1 VTGRLLEMSI
11 VRRGET
17 VRMRV
22 EYEDVRPLTIIIS
35 PAGSGACLLE
45 TRNLSFRYEGSTI
58 TPQQERI
65 LRSVAERLGEA
76 TFDAVA
82 RDVVEERRQDGP
94 DEAVDTGGITVEE
107 WGADDA
113 WRRFLFRREFERNA
127 SSALHVTGRRVVT
140 VSHGESECQYATP
153 SIDART
159 MTLLCYPWVRPLS
172 RGPDDRTAERT
183 LPAFITTDMRDAD
196 IITGGTGRLDAVL
209 DALSDRTREGDVVVV
224 QSTCVPHVIGDDM
237 EASVRRWKGLGDI
250 VFEDVFAPGGGNLGA
265 RLLAAAIDAGRSG
278 SGSATIALAGI
289 APGRARD
296 ELQDLLAGAG
306 VTVACAQVPHIDL
319 ETAPTWRSASLQVL
333 VPSPYLDEIY
343 EGVFR
348 PLPMETFEGAAPWG
362 IAGTRRWLAGI
373 AAALGREKQM
383 GTTWRAAM
391 RASAEDRKRVR
402 DLAGELRL
410 GFVVDG
416 QEAAWLA
423 EPEKMAGVPLLAMV
437 TEMGFGIDLLVH
449 GDEEVGEAGDV
460 QVHRF
465 EGREAMEALMRDLP
479 CGAIYSD
486 LYCDARI
493 TAAGKMPFSLQL
505 FEPGLQGAVRTARRL
520 AHACRADFY
529 RKYRRHGTTC

>member
-1 VTGRLLEMSI
+1 MSL
-11 VRRGET
+11 VRRAET
-17 VRMRV
+17 VRMSV
-22 EYEDVRPLTIIIS
+22 EYEGVRPLTIIIA
-35 PAGSGACLLE
+35 PAGSGPCLLE

-76 TFDAVA
+76 TFDEVA
-82 RDVVEERRQDGP
+82 RDVEQERAPDAPVEDP
-94 DEAVDTGGITVEE
+94 GGITVEE

-113 WRRFLFRREFERNA
+113 WRRFVFRREFARNA
-127 SSALHVTGRRVVT
+127 SSALRVTGRRVVT

-153 SIDART
+153 SIDARA

-172 RGPDDRTAERT
+172 RTPDDRATERT

-196 IITGGTGRLDAVL
+196 IITGGTARLDAVL
-209 DALSDRTREGDVVVV
+209 DALADRTGEGDTVVV

-237 EASVRRWKGLGDI
+237 EASVRRWGGRGDI
-250 VFEDVFAPGGGNLGA
+250 VFEDVFAPGGGNLVAG
-265 RLLAAAIDAGRSG
+265 LLAAAIDSGGRRKR
-278 SGSATIALAGI
+278 SATISLAGL

-296 ELQDLLAGAG
+296 DLQELLAGAG
-306 VTVACAQVPHIDL
+306 VTVGCAQVPHIDL
-319 ETAPTWRSASLQVL
+319 ETAPAWRSAALQVL

-348 PLPMETFEGAAPWG
+348 PLDMQTIEAPAPWG
-362 IAGTRRWLAGI
+362 VAGTRRWLARI
-373 AAALGREKQM
+373 ADGLGRGKQM
-383 GTTWRAAM
+383 SATWRAAM
-391 RASAEDRKRVR
+391 RASAAERKRVR
-402 DLAGELRL
+402 GLAARQRL
-410 GFVVDG
+410 GFVVDE
-416 QEAAWLA
+416 QEASWLG
-423 EPEKMAGVPLLAMV
+423 EPEKMAGVPLLGMV
-437 TEMGFGIDLLVH
+437 TEMGFGIDLMVH
-449 GDEEVGEAGDV
+449 GDGKVEVEAGGV
-460 QVHRF
+460 KVHGF
-465 EGREAMEALMRDLP
+465 ESREAMEALMRDLP

-493 TAAGKMPFSLQL
+493 TAAGKMPFSLQM